1 MQKAFFA
8 LFFLFTLNAS
18 AQEIYFFNE
27 GLASG
32 AVHQYGREAL
42 FTDGLAH
49 ALYNAPIK
57 PIAGQPVLVDSA
69 HKTWTSVQADS
80 NHNFRSPFL
89 GSGYLYLTYQSP
101 KTQNVV
107 LIATGHSMVYV
118 NGAPHAGD
126 MYRYGWMNIPIT
138 LKKGLN
144 EIYIRSAGMGRFAA
158 VAARLEFPTKNISI
172 LTKDPTL
179 PFFVKG
185 ESEGALWGGIVVRNM
200 LSTNVRGL
208 KMEVEVAGKKET
220 SMLPSIQGLM
230 TRKIPVR
237 IPVPA
242 NIEKGTYPALLK
254 LYNGNTLIDTA
265 SVSITA
271 VNAHE
276 HASYTFI
283 SEIDG
288 SVQYYAVA
296 PQTNKTSDPYLFL
309 SVHGAEVEAISQARA
324 YKPKPEGPVVAP
336 TNRRPRGF
344 NWEDWG
350 RLDALEVLSIAEKK
364 FKPHPKHIYLTGHS
378 MGGHGTWYLGGTYP
392 GKWAAIAPSAGY
404 PTLAAYGSHDGKIP
418 TSAASP
424 VRQMLIRSSNPS
436 NVLELAKNY
445 KASGVYIFHGDADEV
460 VPVTFA
466 RQMRELLGKFHQDM
480 SYYEYPGGSHW
491 FSDESVDW
499 KPLFDFF
506 RWHKIPASDSV
517 NDIDF
522 TTAST
527 AISHQYRWVK
537 ILQQQKSFA
546 YSRAV
551 FSRDLKKKTLTGTT
565 ENISVL
571 ELDLSDFKI
580 GETIQ
585 LQLDKQSLPI
595 VRNNPT
601 ITFVYNGSWTIG
613 SAPPAHEKG
622 IVRNGGFKEPFK
634 NRMIFVYGTKGTPE
648 ENTWALNKARY
659 DAETWYYRANGA
671 IDILSDVEYLEGTN
685 LDDRGVIL
693 YGNNTTN
700 AAAAVLLKDC
710 PVKIER
716 SKVTIGDKSWTG
728 DDMGA
733 YHIWPK
739 SDHKTAVALIGG
751 TGVKGMRAADAN
763 QYLAGGSGFPDF
775 MVFRL
780 DMLKNGDKAIN
791 AAGYFNNRW
800 ELGNDWEAQQ

>member
-1 MQKAFFA
+1 MPKGLFI
-8 LFFLFTLNAS
+8 FFLFLSIKVT
-18 AQEIYFFNE
+18 AQEIHYFNE

-32 AVHQYGREAL
+32 VVHQYGREAL
-42 FTDGLAH
+42 YTDRLAH
-49 ALYNAPIK
+49 ALYSGSLK
-57 PIAGQPVLVDSA
+57 PIAGQPVLTDSTQ
-69 HKTWTSVQADS
+69 KTWTIVKADS

-89 GSGYLYLTYQSP
+89 GSGYLYLTYQSS
-101 KTQNVV
+101 KAQNAL

-144 EIYIRSAGMGRFAA
+144 EIYIRSAGMGRFAS
-158 VAARLEFPTKNISI
+158 VAARLEFPSKNISI

-179 PFFVKG
+179 PFFIKG
-185 ESEGALWGGIVVRNM
+185 ESEGTLWGGIVVRNM
-200 LSTNVRGL
+200 LSSNLNAL
-208 KMEVEVAGKKET
+208 KIEVEVAGKTE
-220 SMLPSIQGLM
+220 SSILPTIPGMM
-230 TRKIPVR
+230 TRKVSVR

-242 NIEKGTYPALLK
+242 SIEKGIYLASLK
-254 LYNGNTLIDTA
+254 LYNGNKLIDTT
-265 SVSITA
+265 SISITA
-271 VNAHE
+271 VNSGE

-283 SEIDG
+283 SDIDG

-296 PQTNKTSDPYLFL
+296 PQTTKTSNPYLFL

-324 YKPKPEGPVVAP
+324 YKPKAEGPIVAP

-364 FKPHPKHIYLTGHS
+364 YNPHPKHIYLTGHS

-404 PTLAAYGSHDGKIP
+404 PTLAAYGSHDGRIP

-445 KASGVYIFHGDADEV
+445 KASGVYIFHGDADET
-460 VPVTFA
+460 VPVAFA

-506 RWHKIPASDSV
+506 RWHKIPASDAV
-517 NDIDF
+517 NEIDF

-537 ILQQQKSFA
+537 ILQQQKSFM

-551 FSRDLKKKTLTGTT
+551 FSRDLKKKTLIGST

-571 ELDLSDFKI
+571 DIDLSDFKA
-580 GETIQ
+580 GDTIN
-585 LQLDKQSLPI
+585 LQLDKQSFSI
-595 VRNNPT
+595 VRNNSS
-601 ITFVYNGSWTIG
+601 ISLVNNGSWVLG
-613 SAPPAHEKG
+613 ALPAANEKG
-622 IVRNGGFKEPFK
+622 IVRNGGFKEPFR
-634 NRMIFVYGTKGTPE
+634 NRMVFVYGTKGTAE
-648 ENTWALNKARY
+648 ENNWALNKAKY
-659 DAETWYYRANGA
+659 DAETWYYRANGSV
-671 IDILSDVEYLEGTN
+671 DFMSDTEYLERANMEG
-685 LDDRGVIL
+685 RGVIL
-693 YGNNTTN
+693 YGNITTN
-700 AAAAVLLKDC
+700 AAATVLLKDC
-710 PVKIER
+710 PVKVER
-716 SKVTIGDKSWTG
+716 SKVTIGDKSWIG
-728 DDMGA
+728 EDLGA
-733 YHIWPK
+733 YHIWPR
-739 SDHKTAVALIGG
+739 SDNTTAVALIGG
-751 TGVKGMRAADAN
+751 TGIKGMRAADAN
-763 QYLAGGSGFPDF
+763 QYFSGGSGFPDF
-775 MVFRL
+775 MIFSL
-780 DMLKNGDKAIN
+780 DMLKQGDKAIK

-800 ELGNDWEAQQ
+800 ELGNDWEQQ